1 MFQKLF
7 CAIFVENL
15 VYSGKYFVHYFLE
28 IFCTF
33 QKPFDVIQEI
43 FCTFQKAFDVIQETF
58 GTFFEERFLAF
69 FRERSCALQKRFYT
83 FQETFCVFR
92 GMYFAPFGHGTLLY
106 F

>member
-7 CAIFVENL
+7 CAIFLENL

-33 QKPFDVIQEI
+33 QKPFDVIQE
-43 FCTFQKAFDVIQETF
+43 TF
-58 GTFFEERFLAF
+58 GTFFEERFLSF
-69 FRERSCALQKRFYT
+69 FRERSCALQKRSYT
-83 FQETFCVFR
+83 FQETFCVFW